1 MFFGG
6 AFIGKFFDAY
16 GPRYILLLGTFMHV
30 FGIMMASIS
39 YKYWHFV
46 LSQGICSAVGASMIF
61 YPAVSCV
68 ST

>member
-46 LSQGICSAVGASMIF
+46 LAQGICSAVGASMIF